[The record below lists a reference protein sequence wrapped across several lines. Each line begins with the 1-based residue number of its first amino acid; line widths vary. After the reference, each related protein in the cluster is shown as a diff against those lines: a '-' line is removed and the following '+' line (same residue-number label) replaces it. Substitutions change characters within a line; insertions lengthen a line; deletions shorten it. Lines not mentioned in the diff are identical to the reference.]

1 MFLLTFI
8 NKNFSMFFY
17 FPLVY
22 VYSLSFIFGVVYF
35 CCSVLFF
42 KSGSHSVA
50 HSGLEFIIEL
60 LQPSLPGFQDL
71 LKSLLKS
78 PLVFT
83 QF

>member
-1 MFLLTFI
+1 
-8 NKNFSMFFY
+8 MFFY

-22 VYSLSFIFGVVYF
+22 VYVYSLSFIFWVVYF

-60 LQPSLPGFQDL
+60 LQPSLPRASGPIEVSVEISFSFCTVS
-71 LKSLLKS
+71 KHMIC
-78 PLVFT
+78 
-83 QF
+83 